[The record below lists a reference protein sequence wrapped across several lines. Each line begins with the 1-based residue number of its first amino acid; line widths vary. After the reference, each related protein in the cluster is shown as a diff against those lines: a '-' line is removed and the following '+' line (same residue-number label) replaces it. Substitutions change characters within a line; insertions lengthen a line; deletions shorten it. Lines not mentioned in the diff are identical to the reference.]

1 MAPRSILPT
10 LCLRAK
16 PGVYVN
22 KFRTVSQDVLK
33 TQPDEEKADVEDKVF
48 KPIAYLEPL
57 LMAWTSDSRA
67 ACVDVH
73 NGLNVISR
81 AGAFA
86 AVPLPVPCHLSK
98 IDVSKIRNLCWD
110 PTGSMLVVGWAVDM
124 KSEQSVGPLT
134 QKLTTQRFFTFLRNR
149 LRSSVVPSTHGK
161 SGPRSGRYIS
171 GHLMVAMRS
180 STKPTK

>member
-124 KSEQSVGPLT
+124 KSEQSVGPS
-134 QKLTTQRFFTFLRNR
+134 
-149 LRSSVVPSTHGK
+149 LRSSQRCGFLRSFEIASGVPWFLLHTENQVHG
-161 SGPRSGRYIS
+161 
-171 GHLMVAMRS
+171 VADI
-180 STKPTK
+180 